1 MTILDHLVKMA
12 PLFPQLVLDDCHFT
26 IADTEKFIV
35 SIPGNTLVM
44 AIKEGDLLQEGAIT
58 KIALEKKERLIVE
71 GNKELYGVAHIA
83 VCTPIIENGEAIGCV
98 SIGYSMEKSDKI
110 NEMAEKLSDMVNKIS
125 ESSKSI
131 ADSSQN
137 LASRN
142 ENLTTISDS
151 VKDKMNV
158 ISDVVEFVLHIT
170 SRTNL
175 LGLNAEI
182 ESVHAGEY
190 GRGFAVVAKEIRRL
204 SQESQQSSN
213 KIKTEIDIIENL
225 IYDIIKEIENS
236 AGFTEEQATATEDLS
251 ASMEELNVSAKE
263 LSDLSVIDKSN

>member
-1 MTILDHLVKMA
+1 MSVLDHLVKIA

-26 IADTEKFIV
+26 ISDTEKFIV
-35 SIPGNTLVM
+35 SIPGDTLVM
-44 AIKEGDLLQEGAIT
+44 AIKVGDPIKEGAIT
-58 KIALEKKERLIVE
+58 KVALEKKERLIVE

-83 VCTPIIENGEAIGCV
+83 VCTPIIENGEAVGCV

-110 NEMAEKLSDMVNKIS
+110 NQMADKLSDMVNEIS
-125 ESSKSI
+125 ETSKSI
-131 ADSSQN
+131 ATSSQE
-137 LASRN
+137 LARRN
-142 ENLTTISDS
+142 ENLTAISDS
-151 VKDKMNV
+151 VKDKMEV

-182 ESVHAGEY
+182 ESAHAGEY

-213 KIKTEIDIIENL
+213 KIKTEIETIESL
-225 IYDIIKEIENS
+225 IYDILKEIEHS
-236 AGFTEEQATATEDLS
+236 AGFTEEQAASTEELS
-251 ASMEELNVSAKE
+251 AAMEQLNVSAKE
-263 LSDLSVIDKSN
+263 LSDLSVIDR